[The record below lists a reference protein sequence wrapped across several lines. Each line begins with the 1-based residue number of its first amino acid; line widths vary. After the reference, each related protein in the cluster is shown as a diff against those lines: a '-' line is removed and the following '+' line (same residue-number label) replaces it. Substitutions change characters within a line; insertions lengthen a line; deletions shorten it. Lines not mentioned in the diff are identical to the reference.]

1 VQNPFKPTAGAT
13 PPELVGRAGLLDEFE
28 YGLQQG
34 SGAPGLLTIIT
45 GSRGIGKTVMLSE
58 AEGIARNHGWA
69 VISRTATPGFL
80 AGVGDDMLRLL
91 DELGDGPPSRKITAF
106 SAAGFGLT
114 TQLPPE
120 RAVDWRRTGNELLR
134 LLDAKG
140 TGLVITIDEIH
151 AVDRAEIAQLAA
163 DVQHFIRD
171 GLPIGLIFAGLPSA
185 VSDLLNEGVATFLR
199 RADRL
204 NLHEAAIAEVTA
216 SYSEL
221 FSRGGISISPDLINQ
236 AAEATEGYPFLIQLV
251 GYYLWLEAD
260 KAGWKL
266 DQTNVQ
272 HGIAAAQRRNTLV
285 VVESALSDISDRDR
299 EFLDAMAAQD
309 GPSAAGQIG
318 AILKAKPNVIS
329 KYRNRLI
336 AAGLI
341 ESAGYGKVDFAIPG
355 LRQYLR
361 E

>member
-1 VQNPFKPTAGAT
+1 
-13 PPELVGRAGLLDEFE
+13 
-28 YGLQQG
+28 
-34 SGAPGLLTIIT
+34 
-45 GSRGIGKTVMLSE
+45 MLSA
-58 AEGIARNHGWA
+58 AEGIARAHGWA

-80 AGVGDDMLRLL
+80 AGVGDDMLALVE
-91 DELGDGPPSRKITAF
+91 ELGDGPPARKITAF

-114 TQLPPE
+114 TQIPPE
-120 RAVDWRRTGNELLR
+120 RAADWRRTGNELLR
-134 LLDAKG
+134 LLHTQG

-151 AVDRAEIAQLAA
+151 AVDRTEISQLAA

-199 RADRL
+199 RADRI
-204 NLHEAAIAEVTA
+204 NLHEAAITEVTA
-216 SYSEL
+216 SYNEL
-221 FSRGGISISPDLINQ
+221 FSQGGISISPDLTNE
-236 AAEATEGYPFLIQLV
+236 AAEATAGYPFLIQLV

-266 DQTNVQ
+266 DQSSVQ
-272 HGIAAAQRRNTLV
+272 RAIAAAQRRNTLV
-285 VVESALSDISDRDR
+285 VVESAL
-299 EFLDAMAAQD
+299 
-309 GPSAAGQIG
+309 G
-318 AILKAKPNVIS
+318 AIIKAKPNVVS
-329 KYRNRLI
+329 QYRKRLI

-355 LRQYLR
+355 LRRYLR